1 MLKISDKPFKD
12 IGNNNSEFNRNV
24 VVTLSDPYYITPSTI
39 QVDIIQITNKSSIQS
54 MTWTVLPSGPDELTI
69 EQNSVFF
76 EEVYY
81 FEGMVLQL
89 SVLLKNGEYQYYHV
103 PVILDEIPPFEAAC
117 SHYGDYLNFRTDAPE
132 IRLQVNGVNLGY
144 ISLMVV
150 NQNDILYSGNGI
162 EIRYDTPLT
171 GGYPHLLVVF
181 STSSS
186 SEHTPNTIEFFIA
199 EEDYYSVTTSLS
211 NFPFVF
217 DSEEE
222 YYTDEVDISN
232 LGYNTNGY
240 FIADNCCFTTGK

>member
-117 SHYGDYLNFRTDAPE
+117 SHYGNYLNFATDATE

-144 ISLMVV
+144 ISLMVA

-162 EIRYDTPLT
+162 EIIYDTPLT
-171 GGYPHLLVVF
+171 GGYPHTLVVF
-181 STSSS
+181 PTSSS
-186 SEHTPNTIEFFIA
+186 SEHTPNTIEFFTA
-199 EEDYYSVTTSLS
+199 EEDQYSVTTSLS

-217 DSEEE
+217 DGED
-222 YYTDEVDISN
+222 YTDEVDISN
-232 LGYNTNGY
+232 LAYNTNGY
-240 FIADNCCFTTGK
+240 FIADNCCFTTTEE

>member
-24 VVTLSDPYYITPSTI
+24 VVTLSDPYYITPSII

-89 SVLLKNGEYQYYHV
+89 SVLLKNGEYQYYHI

-117 SHYGDYLNFRTDAPE
+117 SHYGDYLGIYTSAPQ
-132 IRLQVNGVNLGY
+132 IRLVVNGVNLGFFY
-144 ISLMVV
+144 FTSVTPG
-150 NQNDILYSGNGI
+150 DILYSGNGI
-162 EIRYDTPLT
+162 EI
-171 GGYPHLLVVF
+171 GYTFLGDSQPHTLGIT
-181 STSSS
+181 SNSSS
-186 SEHTPNTIEFFIA
+186 SEHTPNTIEFFTG
-199 EEDYYSVTTSLS
+199 EDSYSVRTSLS
-211 NFPFVF
+211 NFPFVE
-217 DSEEE
+217 DEGH
-222 YYTDEVDISN
+222 TKEVDISN

-240 FIADNCCFTTGK
+240 FIADNCCFSEPG